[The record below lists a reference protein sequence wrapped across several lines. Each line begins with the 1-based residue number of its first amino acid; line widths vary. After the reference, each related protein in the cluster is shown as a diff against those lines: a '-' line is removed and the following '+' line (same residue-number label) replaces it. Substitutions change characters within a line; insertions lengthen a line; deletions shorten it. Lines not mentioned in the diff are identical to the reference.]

1 MPAGSPGIP
10 VAVWEPL
17 AVRVLWADYRVVVGW
32 PAKGPGLAS
41 SHLLV
46 GPNRVPVALQLLA
59 TAPPICLVD
68 PKPDLVVPS
77 SGLDGRSPN
86 PPHRWLVA
94 ERVHV
99 VSVVSILAGAP
110 VTAVAQTA
118 AMVPAAVGEWSQV
131 SPEFVVQAGAEPG
144 G

>member
-1 MPAGSPGIP
+1 PGIP

-46 GPNRVPVALQLLA
+46 GPNRVPVALQHLA

-77 SGLDGRSPN
+77 SGLDGRSPI
-86 PPHRWLVA
+86 PPKRWLNV
-94 ERVHV
+94 ELVHV
-99 VSVVSILAGAP
+99 ASVLSILDEAP
-110 VTAVAQTA
+110 MTDVALSA
-118 AMVPAAVGEWSQV
+118 AMVTAAVGEWSQV
-131 SPEFVVQAGAEPG
+131 STEFVVQAGAEPSG
-144 G
+144 